1 MKVKTISNSN
11 LVYSIKA
18 FGKVDVRRSKTSL
31 LKLIRDCCSLVAL
44 PMHNLQEQCQNLFHV
59 TVSLS
64 LTSAS
69 KLDLTDILQIC
80 GMRGI
85 KSERKNILNE

>member
-1 MKVKTISNSN
+1 
-11 LVYSIKA
+11 
-18 FGKVDVRRSKTSL
+18 
-31 LKLIRDCCSLVAL
+31 
-44 PMHNLQEQCQNLFHV
+44 MHNLEEQCQTLFHV

-64 LTSAS
+64 LISAS

>member
-1 MKVKTISNSN
+1 
-11 LVYSIKA
+11 
-18 FGKVDVRRSKTSL
+18 
-31 LKLIRDCCSLVAL
+31 
-44 PMHNLQEQCQNLFHV
+44 MHNLQEQCQTLLHV

-64 LTSAS
+64 LISAS
-69 KLDLTDILQIC
+69 ELDLTDVLQIC